1 MVFLALLPSLI
12 DLAILKETAKLFTDN
27 SNVSSQPKQA
37 SPVRPVRP
45 FVSLTTNN
53 DQRILN
59 MSNNILKNFSTF
71 KKRCL

>member
-12 DLAILKETAKLFTDN
+12 DLAILKETAKLFTDTSEN
-27 SNVSSQPKQA
+27 ISSQSKQA
-37 SPVRPVRP
+37 SPARPVRP

-71 KKRCL
+71 RKRS